1 MKLKR
6 IYIVFWFEV
15 EFLISSMNK
24 ATKLI
29 KLGNSASDVDVRMLG
44 TGVILELKT
53 YSIIATCSM
62 NQ

>member
-15 EFLISSMNK
+15 EFLISPMNK